1 MQRRHF
7 LFGCA
12 AAAAADSALLVQRA
26 RAAQQS
32 SSRGSAAGTRR
43 WPRARLLDVDGT
55 PLKAA
60 SIEPRRALLFPYPF
74 VGTPAFLI
82 DLDKPTQR
90 SVTLETQDEQ
100 RYTWDGGVGPKRSIV
115 AFSAICAHR
124 MAYPTRE
131 ITFINYRDEASAV
144 TKRAHVIHCCS
155 EHSEYDPAAG
165 ARVLAGPAT
174 QPLAAIVLEHDAADD
189 TLHAVG
195 TRGGELFDAF
205 FDHFAMKLSL
215 EHGGAEHRPVG
226 ESTTAMPIERYCR
239 QLVRCS

>member
-1 MQRRHF
+1 MLRRHF

-12 AAAAADSALLVQRA
+12 AAAAAAEPALLAQHA
-26 RAAQQS
+26 QAAQQAS
-32 SSRGSAAGTRR
+32 STEPRR
-43 WPRARLLDVDGT
+43 WSRARLLDADGA

-60 SIEPRRALLFPYPF
+60 AIEPRRALLFPYPF

-82 DLDKPTQR
+82 DLGRPTQR
-90 SVTLETQDEQ
+90 AVSLETQDDR

-124 MAYPTRE
+124 MAYPTRA
-131 ITFINYRDEASAV
+131 ISFINYRDEPSVV
-144 TKRAHVIHCCS
+144 TQRAQVIHCCS

-174 QPLAAIVLEHDAADD
+174 QPLAAIVLEHDATDD
-189 TLHAVG
+189 SLHAIG

-205 FDHFAMKLSL
+205 FDHFAMKLAL

-226 ESTTAMPIERYCR
+226 ESTTAIPIERYCR
-239 QLVRCS
+239 QLMRCN

>member
-1 MQRRHF
+1 MRRRQF

-12 AAAAADSALLVQRA
+12 VAAAAADPVSQ
-26 RAAQQS
+26 AQHAVAGQHA
-32 SSRGSAAGTRR
+32 SAATPSRN
-43 WPRARLLDVDGT
+43 WPRARLLGSDGE

-60 SIEPRRALLFPYPF
+60 SIARRTALVFPYPF

-90 SVTLETQDEQ
+90 SVRLETEDNE
-100 RYTWDGGVGPKRSIV
+100 RYTWEGGVGPRASIV

-131 ITFINYRDEASAV
+131 ITFINYRDEPSAI
-144 TKRAHVIHCCS
+144 TRRAQVIHCCA
-155 EHSEYDPAAG
+155 EHSQYDPAAG

-174 QPLAAIVLEHDAADD
+174 QPLATIVLEHDAADD
-189 TLHAVG
+189 TLYAVG

-205 FDHFAMKLSL
+205 FDQFAMKLAL
-215 EHGGAEHRPVG
+215 EHGGDEHRPVG
-226 ESTTAMPIERYCR
+226 DTTTAIPIERYCR
-239 QLVRCS
+239 QLMRCS

>member
-12 AAAAADSALLVQRA
+12 LAAAAADPVAQAQRA
-26 RAAQQS
+26 RAAPAPS
-32 SSRGSAAGTRR
+32 TKPRSG
-43 WPRARLLDVDGT
+43 PRARLLGADGR

-60 SIEPRRALLFPYPF
+60 SIPPRRALVFPYPF

-82 DLDKPTQR
+82 DLGRPTQR
-90 SVTLETQDEQ
+90 SVALQTHDEE
-100 RYTWDGGVGPKRSIV
+100 RYTWDGGVGPQRSIV

-124 MAYPTRE
+124 MAYPTRQ
-131 ITFINYRDEASAV
+131 ISFIDYRDEPSAV
-144 TKRAHVIHCCS
+144 THRAQVIHCCS

-165 ARVLAGPAT
+165 ARVLSGPAT

-189 TLHAVG
+189 TLQAVG

-205 FDHFAMKLSL
+205 FDQFAMQLAL
-215 EHGGAEHRPVG
+215 EHGGAEHRSVG
-226 ESTTAMPIERYCR
+226 ESTTAVPIERYCR
-239 QLVRCS
+239 QLIRCS